1 MTAEPLEAPV
11 ELPPPAA
18 GNRRAR
24 IRQFI
29 LVWSLR
35 IVVLVIIIGAWQV
48 TAVTKTLN
56 PLFIGTPSLIA
67 KSLVTQ
73 LKAGAFWGNVGVTLE
88 ETAFGFVIG
97 AAGGMLAGIL
107 LYLVPLLYTA
117 FRPLLVALNTAP
129 RVAFAPLFILW
140 FGLGLVSKIAM
151 GVSLAFF
158 IVMEGTY
165 TGLLQPE
172 REHLLL
178 ARTLGYKRLKRLRF
192 FVLPSAVPVIAA
204 GLQLALVYTISA
216 VVVGEFVGGTKGLGV
231 LLSSDAN
238 TFDPNDFFA
247 VMIVLIV
254 LTVAI
259 AQAMKAVERAM
270 LRWHVIEMRGTR

>member
-1 MTAEPLEAPV
+1 MTGPV
-11 ELPPPAA
+11 TGPRE
-18 GNRRAR
+18 RAR
-24 IRQFI
+24 LRRI
-29 LVWSLR
+29 LLIWGLR
-35 IVVLVIIIGAWQV
+35 IVALVIVIGAWQIS
-48 TAVTKTLN
+48 AATKALD
-56 PLFIGTPSLIA
+56 PLFTGTPSLIA
-67 KSLVTQ
+67 KSLWAQ
-73 LKAGAFWGNVGVTLE
+73 LRTGYFWGNVGVTLE

-97 AAGGMLAGIL
+97 AALGMLVGIL
-107 LYLVPLLYTA
+107 LYLVPILYTA

-140 FGLGLVSKIAM
+140 FGLGLLSKIAL
-151 GVSLAFF
+151 GVSMAFF

-204 GLQLALVYTISA
+204 GLQLALVYAISA

-231 LLSSDAN
+231 LLSNDAN
-238 TFDPNDFFA
+238 TFDPNSFFA
-247 VMIVLIV
+247 CMIVLIV
-254 LTVAI
+254 LTVTI
-259 AQAMKAVERAM
+259 AQVMKAIEHAM